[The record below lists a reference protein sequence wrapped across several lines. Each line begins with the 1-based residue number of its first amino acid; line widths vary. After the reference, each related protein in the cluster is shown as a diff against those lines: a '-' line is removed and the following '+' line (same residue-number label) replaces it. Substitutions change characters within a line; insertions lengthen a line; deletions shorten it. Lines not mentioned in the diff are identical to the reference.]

1 MSYNKRVTPT
11 KKNSCFC
18 KVCFDAGEPEEKYKS
33 HFVRDKAGPEG
44 KVVCPRLLATNCR
57 YCKEAGH
64 TIKFCEKL
72 KYVEKMRD
80 REERERKRE
89 DRIRAE
95 KSKKPVEKKP
105 KNAFEVFKS
114 DSDDEDEEVN
124 VPIVLTTKVPELKGW
139 AAIAAK
145 PACDPKP
152 KTTGLAPGWS
162 SYSKNGMEE
171 AAAALP
177 KEEEPI
183 RVRRILN
190 WADESSSD
198 EEEDDYEDNSA
209 W

>member
-1 MSYNKRVTPT
+1 MSRRMNNNYN

-80 REERERKRE
+80 REERERKRQE
-89 DRIRAE
+89 RISVER
-95 KSKKPVEKKP
+95 SKKPVEKKP
-105 KNAFEVFKS
+105 KNAFEVFNT
-114 DSDDEDEEVN
+114 DSDEEEEFE
-124 VPIVLTTKVPELKGW
+124 VPIVLTTKAPELKGW

-145 PACDPKP
+145 PACAPKS
-152 KTTGLAPGWS
+152 KKEELSAGWS
-162 SYSKNGMEE
+162 SYSEE
-171 AAAALP
+171 GCVEGAALP
-177 KEEEPI
+177 EEPKPL
-183 RVRRILN
+183 RVKRIVN
-190 WADESSSD
+190 WADESSD